1 MKKQPLVLALLCLL
15 ALLAGCG
22 GQGPLADGT
31 YTIEVTLS
39 GGSGRASVDSP
50 ARLTVQGNTCTATI
64 TWSSPHYEYML
75 VDGVRYEPIQEQGNA
90 AAFAIPVVL
99 DTDMAVSASTVAMGQ
114 PHLIDYTLHFSS
126 ASIQGE

>member
-15 ALLAGCG
+15 ALLAGCS

-31 YTIEVTLS
+31 YTVEVTLS

-90 AAFAIPVVL
+90 AFAIPVVL